1 MINGSIILT
10 RQATL
15 PVSILNHGNGQF
27 TTFNFI
33 LDTGFTGGLQLPA
46 TEVRRLALPLVDQV
60 ASELADG
67 RVVKADVYAATI
79 SWLGNQTTVKLISTE
94 GNVPLIGANL
104 LWGSVTHIEWEFG
117 GRVSVEP
124 IPRPEPEDE

>member
-15 PVSILNHGNGQF
+15 PVSILNQGSGQYV
-27 TTFNFI
+27 TFNF
-33 LDTGFTGGLQLPA
+33 LVDTGFTGGLQLPVGD
-46 TEVRRLALPLVDQV
+46 VRRLALPLVDQV
-60 ASELADG
+60 DSELADG
-67 RVVKADVYAATI
+67 RIVKANMHAATI
-79 SWLGNQTTVKLISTE
+79 SWLGNQTTVNLISTE
-94 GNVPLIGANL
+94 GNIPLIGTNL

-124 IPRPEPEDE
+124 IPRPELGDE